1 MSTSCISNYMPLVK
15 PSFDSKVPEYLL
27 KDASDK
33 DKYIIEQLS
42 IIGQQSNWVVDETIK
57 QSAKLE
63 TLDSKV
69 SYTNGSV
76 NEHKKLI
83 SELNE
88 TKEDVN
94 QIVSAKRFICR
105 YLLNRYSLGILFVF
119 IFGLIKVVVNPELRD
134 FFLRIIG
141 F

>member
-1 MSTSCISNYMPLVK
+1 MSLTK

-42 IIGQQSNWVVDETIK
+42 IIGQQSNWVIDETIK
-57 QSAKLE
+57 QSVKLE
-63 TLDSKV
+63 TLDEKV

-94 QIVSAKRFICR
+94 QIVSVKRFVCR
-105 YLLNRYSLGILFVF
+105 YLLNRYSIAVSFVF
-119 IFGLIKVVVNPELRD
+119 GLGFIKILTNSELRE
-134 FFLRIIG
+134 FLFKIIG
-141 F
+141 LG